1 MSAELTTDPA
11 ALVTEATALVTGLPA
26 AASPEGPAE
35 AEPASA
41 ETAEVT
47 EGAAGGGSSPVAA
60 WACLEKSKRM
70 KKIPAAATAS
80 CAARTAARRASGC
93 GIDSSHPQET
103 GSCTPGLEGQ
113 GTAVHDR

>member
-1 MSAELTTDPA
+1 LSAALTTDPVA
-11 ALVTEATALVTGLPA
+11 FVTESTALVTGLPA
-26 AASPEGPAE
+26 AESPEGPAS
-35 AEPASA
+35 AEPAST
-41 ETAEVT
+41 ETAD

-103 GSCTPGLEGQ
+103 GRARVDCGGRP
-113 GTAVHDR
+113 